1 MHLDLPDLAHAAE
14 RLQHPQPTARK
25 SARRPARES
34 AETLALLSQ
43 RRSTKVAQLRA
54 PAPSGADLEALIA
67 LAARAPDHGK
77 LGPWRFVVIEG
88 EGRARA
94 GAALEAAAA
103 EERRE
108 SAAMLFARAPLCV
121 MVVSSP
127 KPSAKVPEWEQILSA
142 GAVCYGLLI
151 GAHAMGYAGCWL
163 TEWPAFDARARA
175 ALGLADDER
184 IAGFVYLGSAAEP
197 PLERERAE
205 AAQRI
210 TRF

>member
-1 MHLDLPDLAHAAE
+1 MPLNASNIPSQPRENQLAA
-14 RLQHPQPTARK
+14 
-25 SARRPARES
+25 PARES

-197 PLERERAE
+197 PLERERAK

>member
-1 MHLDLPDLAHAAE
+1 MPLNASNIPSQPRENQPAA
-14 RLQHPQPTARK
+14 
-25 SARRPARES
+25 PARES